1 MSTVPAASPPQVAL
15 LRRFSSS
22 LPVERV
28 RPDEVGELCDFF
40 QQAYADQSL
49 AESFRDRSLV
59 ERRWRWLYERSPVPM
74 EGGPPA
80 WVCRHRNRIVGHLGL
95 LPAEAVVGGRPTPVA
110 WARDLIVAAEARSL
124 GVGALLVLAAREA
137 AGCPLLV
144 AGMNEQSASL
154 FHRLGFRDA
163 GTLPV
168 YVRLY
173 ESARVLD
180 TLPWSPL
187 HRRLIGAAIR
197 ARQSVGRL
205 AGFVGRGNDGVE
217 VVLLDRFD
225 ERFNRWWAD
234 IEPRLPCV
242 IRRTADTMRWR
253 YEEHPTH
260 RYQMLMARTGTE
272 VRGVAVLRLGR
283 SRGLPAGFIT
293 EVLTRPADH
302 AAVDALIA
310 EAERRLTG
318 TPGDRPAFIRC
329 TVRQPAV
336 ERQLARSGFLRAPS
350 PIRWMMSAGGEG
362 RGGAGVE
369 APERWVLNGG
379 DSDLDVF

>member
-1 MSTVPAASPPQVAL
+1 MSTVPAASPPQDAL
-15 LRRFSSS
+15 LRRFSLS

-28 RPDEVGELCDFF
+28 RSDEVGELCDFF
-40 QQAYADQSL
+40 QRAYADQPL
-49 AESFRDRSLV
+49 AEGFRDRSLV
-59 ERRWRWLYERSPVPM
+59 ERRWRWLYERSPGPM

-80 WVCRHRNRIVGHLGL
+80 WVCRHRHRIVGHLGL

-110 WARDLIVAAEARSL
+110 WVRDLIVAAEARSL

-137 AGCPLLV
+137 AGRPLLV

-173 ESARVLD
+173 EPSRVLE
-180 TLPWSPL
+180 TLSWSPL
-187 HRRLIGAAIR
+187 RRRLAGAAIR
-197 ARQSVGRL
+197 AGQSVGRL
-205 AGFVGRGNDGVE
+205 AGLVGRGKDGVE
-217 VVLLDRFD
+217 VVPLDRFD
-225 ERFNRWWAD
+225 ERFDRWWAD

-242 IRRTADTMRWR
+242 IRRTAETMRWR
-253 YEEHPTH
+253 YEEHPSH
-260 RYQMLMARTGTE
+260 RYERLMARTGAQT
-272 VRGVAVLRLGR
+272 RGVAVLRLGR
-283 SRGLPAGFIT
+283 SRGLPAGFLT
-293 EVLTRPADH
+293 EVLARPEDH
-302 AAVDALIA
+302 AAIDALIA

-318 TPGDRPAFIRC
+318 TPGDRPAFLRC

-336 ERQLARSGFLRAPS
+336 ERRLGRAGFLKAPS
-350 PIRWMMSAGGEG
+350 PVRWMVSAGGEG
-362 RGGAGVE
+362 MSGAGVE